1 MPRKGDHSSMNVQ
14 SAVIEILKREKTEFI
29 VGYPVNALFEVG
41 AEQGIRPIITRQE
54 RVAVNMAEAF
64 SRISA
69 GRRVGVVAVQMGPGI
84 ENAFCGVAQAY
95 SDSAPLVIL
104 PTGWMRT
111 MIGVTPN
118 FDASVNFRHV
128 TKSVEQ
134 VRMGSLVPAMMR
146 RAFTQARNGR
156 PGPAMVEIPIDMF
169 WDDVPEPLDYQP
181 STIVRSGPDPEG
193 VAAAARV
200 LLEAKR
206 PVIYAGQG
214 IHYAQAWAELR
225 ELAELLGAPVT
236 TSLGGKS
243 AFPENHPLS
252 LGSGSGAMPP
262 AVGRFLQESDVILG
276 IGCSFTWTLF
286 GVKMPPGKTIIHA
299 TLDPADLNKDLRTDY
314 AILGDAKLVLQALI
328 AAVKE
333 SRKAPPESYSAT
345 VAQIHQVREAWLAE
359 WKPKLES
366 NDMPFSPYRVIW
378 DLLHTVDVANTII
391 THDSGSPR
399 EQLSVFWQTTAPLT
413 YIGWGKDTPLGS
425 SLGFA
430 MGAKLA
436 APDKLCIAFLG
447 DAAIG
452 MTGMD
457 LETAVREHIPILV
470 VVSNNFSMA
479 CELRIMP
486 VSTEKYRST
495 DISGNY
501 ADYARA
507 LGAYGERITKPQ
519 DIVGAIRRGIDQTK
533 QGTPALLEFM
543 TSKELAMSH

>member
-1 MPRKGDHSSMNVQ
+1 VNVQ
-14 SAVIEILKREKTEFI
+14 SAVIEILKREGTEFI
-29 VGYPVNALFEVG
+29 VGYPVNALFEAG
-41 AEQGIRPIITRQE
+41 AEEGIRPIITRQE
-54 RVAVNMAEAF
+54 RVAVNIAEAY
-64 SRISA
+64 SRLSV

-95 SDSAPLVIL
+95 SDCAPLVVL
-104 PTGWMRT
+104 PTGWMRP
-111 MIGVTPN
+111 MIGVAPN
-118 FDASVNFRHV
+118 FDASLNFRHV

-134 VRMGSLVPAMMR
+134 VRAGNLVPAIMR

-156 PGPAMVEIPIDMF
+156 PGPAMVEIPVDMF
-169 WDDVPEPLDYQP
+169 WDEVPEPLDYSP
-181 STIVRSGPDPEG
+181 SKIVRNGPDPG
-193 VAAAARV
+193 DVAAAATV
-200 LLEAKR
+200 LLGAKR

-214 IHYAQAWAELR
+214 IHYAQAWPELR
-225 ELAELLGAPVT
+225 EVAELLGAPVL
-236 TSLGGKS
+236 TSLPGKS

-252 LGSGSGAMPP
+252 LGSGGAAKP
-262 AVGRFLQESDVILG
+262 ATVNHFLQKSDVIFG

-286 GVKMPPGKTIIHA
+286 GVTMPVGKIIIHA
-299 TLDPADLNKDLRTDY
+299 TLDPADLNKDLRSDLTL
-314 AILGDAKLVLQALI
+314 LGDAKLTLEALI
-328 AAVKE
+328 AKIKE
-333 SRKAPPESYSAT
+333 TRCGPPANYSAT
-345 VAQIHQVREAWLAE
+345 LAEIRQVREAWLAE

-366 NDMPFSPYRVIW
+366 NDIPFSPYRVIW
-378 DLLHTVDVANTII
+378 DMLHTVDVPNTII

-399 EQLSVFWQTTAPLT
+399 EQLSAFWQTTAPLT

-436 APDKLCIAFLG
+436 QPDKLCIAFLG

-470 VVSNNFSMA
+470 VVSNNLSMA
-479 CELRIMP
+479 CELRMMP

-501 ADYARA
+501 AEYAKA
-507 LGAYGERITKPQ
+507 LGAYGERIIDPQ
-519 DIVGAIRRGIDQTK
+519 DIVPAIRRGIDQTRE
-533 QGTPALLEFM
+533 GVPALLEFM
-543 TSKELAMSH
+543 TCKELDISH